1 MISRFLFVLTIGLFS
16 PMMVFAA
23 SATVSGPTEVHVGQ
37 TFQIH
42 LNANNAQ
49 DIDTIRYIGSY
60 SSELVQLQNMTNGS
74 AFPLR
79 SPGSSVSRNSFNLGG
94 FSLEDTANGD
104 IEAGT
109 LTFKA
114 LKPGLVTFT
123 LKEGTH
129 ILSNGQEQAA
139 SFGLW
144 KVTVLPD
151 AASNSITIASSSHP
165 DETAWYSTRE
175 VRVNWSTTGNKPLST
190 MVSFDQHPYSS
201 SNMKVVKNSQANFS
215 ATRDGI
221 WYAHIQSRVSSSQII
236 REDFRIQIDTTSPR
250 ALTLI
255 NDESTAIQ
263 SNTLRFAALD
273 QTSGISHY
281 DVSVNGDFPIAT
293 TDTFLTV
300 ANVHAGINRVRV
312 RATDKAGNSS
322 ETELSFQL
330 I

>member
-1 MISRFLFVLTIGLFS
+1 MISRFLFALVIGLFS

-23 SATVSGPTEVHVGQ
+23 SAAVSGPTEVHVGQ

-60 SSELVQLQNMTNGS
+60 SSELVQVQNMTNGS

-79 SPGSSVSRNSFNLGG
+79 SPGSSVSRDSFNLGG

-114 LKPGLVTFT
+114 LKPGLATFT

-129 ILSNGQEQAA
+129 IVSNGQEQAT
-139 SFGLW
+139 SFGSW
-144 KVTVLPD
+144 TVAVSPN
-151 AASNSITIASSSHP
+151 APSNSITIASSSHP
-165 DETAWYSTRE
+165 DETAWYSARE
-175 VRVNWSTTGNKPLST
+175 VRVNWSISGNKPLST
-190 MVSFDQHPYSS
+190 SISFDQNQHSG
-201 SNMKVVKNSQANFS
+201 SNMKLTKNSQANFS
-215 ATRDGI
+215 ANRDGI
-221 WYAHIQSRVSSSQII
+221 WYAHIQSRISSSQII

-250 ALTLI
+250 ALTLM
-255 NDESTAIQ
+255 NDEAMATQ
-263 SNTLRFAALD
+263 SNTIRFTALD

-281 DVSVNGDFPIAT
+281 DVSVNGNFPIAT
-293 TDTFLTV
+293 TETFLTV
-300 ANVHAGINRVRV
+300 ANVHTGINHVRV